1 MNERAN
7 MEMNEKKSS
16 SLPYEVRVR
25 KGGEEKN
32 AKDHDS
38 TLRNMK
44 RIEAII
50 PSEKTDSVLS
60 TLESMNIQATFY
72 ESKGMGK
79 GEKYMISYGKGGK
92 TTKMPYSIKHTIV
105 TIIDENKVGEVINA
119 IRQSAKIASQS
130 NVGIIIISSVDNI
143 VTI

>member
-1 MNERAN
+1 MNE
-7 MEMNEKKSS
+7 EILSSS
-16 SLPYEVRVR
+16 SLPYEVKVQKER
-25 KGGEEKN
+25 EN
-32 AKDHDS
+32 AKDHNN
-38 TLRNMK
+38 TITNKKK

-92 TTKMPYSIKHTIV
+92 TTKMPYSIKHTVV

-119 IRQSAKIASQS
+119 IRQSAKITSQS
-130 NVGIIIISSVDNI
+130 NVGIIIISSVNDI
-143 VTI
+143 LTI

>member
-1 MNERAN
+1 MNE
-7 MEMNEKKSS
+7 EILSSS
-16 SLPYEVRVR
+16 SLPYEVKVQKER
-25 KGGEEKN
+25 EN
-32 AKDHDS
+32 AKDHNN
-38 TLRNMK
+38 TITNKKK

-50 PSEKTDSVLS
+50 PSEKTDSVVS

-92 TTKMPYSIKHTIV
+92 TTKMPYSIKHTVV

-119 IRQSAKIASQS
+119 IRQSAKITSQS
-130 NVGIIIISSVDNI
+130 NVGIIIISSVDDI
-143 VTI
+143 LTI

>member
-16 SLPYEVRVR
+16 SLPYEVKGR
-25 KGGEEKN
+25 KEGEEKSARDN
-32 AKDHDS
+32 DS
-38 TLRNMK
+38 TIRKKK

-92 TTKMPYSIKHTIV
+92 TTKMPYSIKHTVV
-105 TIIDENKVGEVINA
+105 TIIEENKVGEVVNA
-119 IRQSAKIASQS
+119 IRQSAKITSQS
-130 NVGIIIISSVDNI
+130 NAGIIIISSVDNI

>member
-1 MNERAN
+1 MNERPL
-7 MEMNEKKSS
+7 SS
-16 SLPYEVRVR
+16 TLPYEDEVRVR
-25 KGGEEKN
+25 KEGEEKSN
-32 AKDHDS
+32 KDHNNTITS
-38 TLRNMK
+38 KK

-92 TTKMPYSIKHTIV
+92 TTKMPYSTRHTVV

-119 IRQSAKIASQS
+119 IRQSAMITSKS
-130 NVGIIIISSVDNI
+130 NVGIIVISSVDDVLPI
-143 VTI
+143 

>member
-1 MNERAN
+1 MNERPL
-7 MEMNEKKSS
+7 SS
-16 SLPYEVRVR
+16 SLPYEDEPRMQKER
-25 KGGEEKN
+25 GEN
-32 AKDHDS
+32 RPKDHDNITTS
-38 TLRNMK
+38 KK

-60 TLESMNIQATFY
+60 ALESMNIQATFY

-92 TTKMPYSIKHTIV
+92 TTKMPYSTRHTVV

-119 IRQSAKIASQS
+119 IRQSVQTGSKTSI
-130 NVGIIIISSVDNI
+130 GI
-143 VTI
+143 

>member
-25 KGGEEKN
+25 KEGEEKS
-32 AKDHDS
+32 AKDYDS
-38 TLRNMK
+38 TIRNKK

-79 GEKYMISYGKGGK
+79 GEKYDTPMNEVSEKGSIIANKFEGPMAGKQMSDLVKAGVEG
-92 TTKMPYSIKHTIV
+92 MLYLNIHTEQNPNGEIRGQIGSP
-105 TIIDENKVGEVINA
+105 IIP
-119 IRQSAKIASQS
+119 
-130 NVGIIIISSVDNI
+130 
-143 VTI
+143 

>member
-1 MNERAN
+1 MNE
-7 MEMNEKKSS
+7 EILSSS
-16 SLPYEVRVR
+16 SLPYEVKVQKER
-25 KGGEEKN
+25 EN
-32 AKDHDS
+32 AKDHNNTIS
-38 TLRNMK
+38 NKKK

-92 TTKMPYSIKHTIV
+92 TTKMPYSIKHTVV

-119 IRQSAKIASQS
+119 IRQSAKITSQS
-130 NVGIIIISSVDNI
+130 NVGIIIISSVDDI
-143 VTI
+143 LTI

>member
-1 MNERAN
+1 MNQE
-7 MEMNEKKSS
+7 ESLPLSS
-16 SLPYEVRVR
+16 SLPLEDGVR
-25 KGGEEKN
+25 KGGTEGTSKGH
-32 AKDHDS
+32 KDTITS
-38 TLRNMK
+38 KK

-60 TLESMNIQATFY
+60 ALEAMNIQATFH

-92 TTKMPYSIKHTIV
+92 TTKMPYSTRHTVV

-119 IRQSAKIASQS
+119 IRQSAMIKSKS
-130 NVGIIIISSVDNI
+130 NIGIIVISSVDDVYPI
-143 VTI
+143 